1 MKNFNFNEI
10 IEYID
15 GTRDLNFEAA
25 QKWAREHGTT
35 FEEDVTARVNIDGA
49 LKRYFTIGSEPEPYV
64 PTTEELQ
71 AAVRAT
77 RDRMIAGFDWRISR
91 NNDERELGLTETD
104 NRELLLN
111 YREYLR
117 DYPETEN
124 WWENPPKDFSTWKAP
139 MESDNIEQDA
149 EQIIDSGD

>member
-1 MKNFNFNEI
+1 MIYTYNQT

-25 QKWAREHGTT
+25 QKWAREHGTS
-35 FEEDVTARVNIDGA
+35 FEEDITARVNVGGN
-49 LKRYFTIGSEPEPYV
+49 LKRYFAIGSEPEPYV

-71 AAVRAT
+71 AAVRAE

-104 NRELLLN
+104 ERQSLLE

-117 DYPETEN
+117 NYPETEN
-124 WWENPPKDFSTWKAP
+124 WYEHSPLTFDEWIQLPGNSGEL
-139 MESDNIEQDA
+139 
-149 EQIIDSGD
+149 EQIVDNGD